1 MRKTDDLIISTIN
14 TVVPTDS
21 FHPDA
26 VAACKNLHEN
36 LGEGNLK
43 RQKLIQNCLSITTDQ
58 VKKLKE
64 ERQMNLNDVKVS
76 KNLRAEQT
84 KVCMFLFLGN
94 FFQWILISAEDA
106 ASRT

>member
-1 MRKTDDLIISTIN
+1 MRKTDDLIVNTIN
-14 TVVPTDS
+14 TVVLTDS

-36 LGEGNLK
+36 LEDGNLK
-43 RQKLIQNCLSITTDQ
+43 RQKLIKNCITITTDN

-64 ERQMNLNDVKVS
+64 QREVNMDNIKIS

-84 KVCMFLFLGN
+84 KVRC
-94 FFQWILISAEDA
+94 
-106 ASRT
+106 